1 MAEQVGFNKD
11 GEVKAM
17 DAEAFSN
24 GGWCLDMSQAVIGK
38 ALLHADNAY
47 RVPHLRFT
55 GRICRTNTASNTSMR
70 GLGGPQVCAAS
81 YCACI

>member
-1 MAEQVGFNKD
+1 M
-11 GEVKAM
+11 KAM

-47 RVPHLRFT
+47 RVPHMRFT

-81 YCACI
+81 CCACI